1 MNVSF
6 LLNTGLAVFLVLT
19 TSILNVFA
27 KEKIAL
33 HYRMMS
39 LGLGMTVSMGLYS
52 LWQLGIFPHTG
63 LFIWILGF
71 SNWACAV
78 LYVSL
83 LFDLTASH
91 RPRFFYLAY
100 FLPAPLATLLV
111 ILPQPIGVVVLSFF
125 GIAYIVVFSLI
136 KMVAWIQAATDER
149 ARRDG
154 QWFLFIY
161 SVFTIGILISV
172 VNNLTGVFWIL
183 SILYAFTY
191 GAINF
196 LKIFQQLTNPE
207 NQLIIDNVFDII
219 VILDANGKITRVNR
233 RGYQIT
239 GFSFLSLTG
248 NGIELLLIH
257 NELYPESR
265 ARWLRQY
272 GYADSTFGNHRSSS
286 IDGFLATKIGEEIP
300 VDIRIISLLN
310 LDKKITGYIV
320 SATDMRM
327 THQLMKEISDR
338 EYATRE
344 LALSESK
351 FSRMFLFNPTGIL
364 IVNLES
370 QRITEANPATEFI
383 LECESSSLIG
393 KTLHDIGLE
402 MREITFENFLEK
414 IVMEGTVS
422 EFGARIVLGSK
433 KIKKCHLSA
442 VSFDMKGVG
451 HILLSVVDVTKHE
464 NMSEALA
471 KKQKLETIGL
481 LAGGI
486 AHDFNNILAVILG
499 HIGLA
504 KMRTVDQ
511 HARIPIEKAEKAC
524 LRAREITGQL
534 LVFSRGGKPI
544 IGLCN
549 TRKLIVDTAMIA
561 VNDTSIACLFNID
574 KQIWSLKADAIQIG
588 QVLANLIGNAVQAMD
603 KKGIIEIHAQ
613 NRDYKNISAH
623 RRPVGLDTK
632 PLAPGTYVEISIH
645 DQGPGI
651 PSDVRPKIFDPFF
664 STKEKGTG
672 LGLSIV
678 FSIIQ
683 NHNGTIKVDTA
694 EGEGSVFSIFVPAD
708 PSLVVEEI
716 KADAEPVKSSGV
728 NTRKVLVMDDD
739 TAVRESATNML
750 SSLGLEVIE
759 TCEGNEAFAL
769 FKAAK
774 DSGKP
779 FDFCILDLIIHNGVS
794 GLECAKKILAID
806 EKAILLVSSG
816 YSDDSV
822 LSHHREYG
830 FTGILPKPYSLEEL
844 REALSGALVL

>member
-6 LLNTGLAVFLVLT
+6 LLNAVLAVFLVLT
-19 TSILNVFA
+19 TSILNLRA
-27 KEKIAL
+27 KDKIAL
-33 HYRMMS
+33 HYRMMA
-39 LGLGMTVSMGLYS
+39 LGLGMAAAMGLYC
-52 LWQLGIFPHTG
+52 LWHLNIVPHTG
-63 LFIWILGF
+63 LYIWLIAF
-71 SNWACAV
+71 SNWSCAV

-83 LFDLTASH
+83 LYDLTASH
-91 RPRFFYLAY
+91 RPRYFFIAY
-100 FLPAPLATLLV
+100 FFPVPLATLLV
-111 ILPQPIGVVVLSFF
+111 ILPQQIGIVVLSVL
-125 GIAYIVVFSLI
+125 GIVYIVVFSLI
-136 KMVAWIQAATDER
+136 KMNAWIQAATDER

-154 QWFLFIY
+154 QWFFLIY
-161 SVFTIGILISV
+161 TVFTIGILISV

-183 SILYAFTY
+183 SILYVFTY
-191 GAINF
+191 GTVNY

-219 VILDANGKITRVNR
+219 IILDADGKITRVNR

-239 GFSFLSLTG
+239 GFSFLSMTG

-257 NELYPESR
+257 NELHSENR
-265 ARWLRQY
+265 TRWLRQY
-272 GYADSTFGNHRSSS
+272 GYVDSLSGNHRTSS
-286 IDGFLATKIGEEIP
+286 IDGFLSTKIGDEIP

-370 QRITEANPATEFI
+370 QRITEVNPAIEFI

-414 IVMEGTVS
+414 IVLEGTVS
-422 EFGARIVLGSK
+422 EFGASIALDSK

-486 AHDFNNILAVILG
+486 AHDFNNILAVVLG

-574 KQIWSLKADAIQIG
+574 KQIWSLKADAIQMG
-588 QVLANLIGNAVQAMD
+588 QVIANLVGNAVQAMD

-613 NRDYKNISAH
+613 NRDFKNISQY

-632 PLAPGTYVEISIH
+632 PLAPGTYVEIGIH

-651 PSDVRPKIFDPFF
+651 PSDIRSKIFDPFF
-664 STKEKGTG
+664 STKQKGTG

-683 NHNGTIKVDTA
+683 NHNGTIKLDSV
-694 EGEGSVFSIFVPAD
+694 EGEGSVFSIFIPAE
-708 PSLVVEEI
+708 PSLFVEEI
-716 KADAEPVKSSGV
+716 KAVNKPRIASGV

-739 TAVRESATNML
+739 KAVRESATNML
-750 SSLGLEVIE
+750 SSLGLEVVE
-759 TCEGNEAFAL
+759 TGEGDEAFIL
-769 FKAAK
+769 YKAAK
-774 DSGKP
+774 ESEKP
-779 FDFCILDLIIHNGVS
+779 FDFCILDLIIHEGVS
-794 GLECAKKILAID
+794 GLECAKRILAID
-806 EKAILLVSSG
+806 ESAILLVSSG

-822 LSHHREYG
+822 LSHYREYG